1 MDDIIEMIMEIFFGP
16 FADRLEN
23 KIKKVPGRFKKIILY
38 ILFFVIVLG
47 IIAALSC
54 LFQFIKT
61 SRI

>member
-1 MDDIIEMIMEIFFGP
+1 MDDIVEMIMEIIFGP
-16 FADRLEN
+16 FADRFEN

-54 LFQFIKT
+54 LFQFIRT